1 MNGIAMP
8 NYILDQHLEEQVAEK
23 WKLLNIYGKL
33 MDRTEAEQFTL
44 REMPIA
50 VDSLDFDN
58 LAARI
63 HQDIFLKKQFTTK
76 HICRL
81 HTALGL
87 LCT

>member
-63 HQDIFLKKQFTTK
+63 HQDIFLKNNLQQK
-76 HICRL
+76 I
-81 HTALGL
+81 
-87 LCT
+87 